1 MCTLS
6 WIRGEAGYTV
16 FMNRDER
23 PTRAPGLPPGIR
35 GNAVRWIAPF
45 DGQSHG
51 TWIGANERGVTLAIL
66 NRYHDSPMS
75 ADGEWISR
83 GLLVTS
89 LLEEPSKDDV
99 ERHLRDEPLGLY
111 QPFTLAVFDVGRGAR
126 LLAWNGKEL
135 AASQVVN
142 TGLVITSSG
151 FDQELATKLRGS
163 LFERWEE
170 FERPDPANATDPTYP
185 THPTMEAFEEIHS
198 SHLPEKGPLSICMHR
213 PEAGTVSFTRIDVR
227 PEAVRVHYIPGPPGE
242 TTERITRTLPRNN
255 LKPNS

>member
-6 WIRGEAGYTV
+6 WIRGEAGYAV

-23 PTRAPGLPPGIR
+23 PGRAPGLPPAIHDGP
-35 GNAVRWIAPF
+35 VRWIAPL

-51 TWIGANERGVTLAIL
+51 TWIGANERGVTLAVL
-66 NRYHDSPMS
+66 NRYSESPMS
-75 ADGEWISR
+75 AEGEWISR

-89 LLEEPSKDDV
+89 LLEETSKDDV
-99 ERHLRDEPLGLY
+99 ERRLRDEPLGLY
-111 QPFTLAVFDVGRGAR
+111 QPFTLVTFEVGRGAR
-126 LLAWNGKEL
+126 LLAWNGKEVS
-135 AASQVVN
+135 ASQVVN

-170 FERPDPANATDPTYP
+170 FERPDPTNPAYPTYP
-185 THPTMEAFEEIHS
+185 GHPTMEAFEEIHA
-198 SHLPEKGPLSICMHR
+198 SHLPEMGPLSICMHR

-227 PEAVRVHYIPGPPGE
+227 PDAIRVHYVPGPPGE
-242 TTERITRTLPRNN
+242 TPERVTRTLPRNH
-255 LKPNS
+255 LR